1 MPTLIKRTKTD
12 FEIKGKL
19 LSKQTKARKQLIWAK
34 IEALLFIEYKHDH
47 LLFVHLFN
55 ISRAQNKV
63 YWYVCIN
70 RYLLHCICLNDHWDG
85 TFTIYDTNVS

>member
-47 LLFVHLFN
+47 LLFCAS
-55 ISRAQNKV
+55 I
-63 YWYVCIN
+63 
-70 RYLLHCICLNDHWDG
+70 
-85 TFTIYDTNVS
+85 